1 MIESIGLVTDSTA
14 DLPPDVARSERIEV
28 VPAIVVM
35 EGHSFEDGSGLSR
48 SEFYRRLP
56 SLREPASTAAPPA
69 TAFEAAYDGL
79 LMAGVRRVLSV
90 HLSRRLSG
98 IYGIAAQ
105 AARRFGERVSVIDSG
120 QVSLGL
126 GFQVLEAARAI
137 RRGDPWESIQEAV
150 AQAGRRVRTIAMIEQ
165 LDYLRHSGRVDWV
178 RSSLGSLLHVRLLLE
193 VADGLIR
200 RLGQFRTRHRAIEEL
215 SSIAAGWGP
224 LQRLGILHS
233 AAEDD
238 ARQLASRLRADSIEE
253 PPLVV
258 DVTTVI
264 GAHVGPALPGRRR
277 AAALRP

>member
-1 MIESIGLVTDSTA
+1 MSETIGLVTDSTA
-14 DLPPDVARSERIEV
+14 DVPANLARSEGIDV

-35 EGHSFEDGSGLSR
+35 EGRSFEDGKGISR
-48 SEFYRRLP
+48 PEFYRLLP

-69 TAFEAAYDGL
+69 AAFEAAYDSL
-79 LMAGVRRVLSV
+79 LRAGVRRVLSI

-98 IYGIAAQ
+98 MYGIAAQ

-126 GFQVLEAARAI
+126 GFQVLEAARAV
-137 RRGDPWESIQEAV
+137 RRGDTWESIQQAV
-150 AQAGRRVRTIAMIEQ
+150 AHAGRRVRTIAMIEQ
-165 LDYLRHSGRVDWV
+165 LDYLRRSGRVDWV

-200 RLGQFRTRHRAIEEL
+200 RLGQFRTRHRAIDEL
-215 SSIAAGWGP
+215 CSIAAAWGP
-224 LQRLGILHS
+224 VQRIGVLHS

-238 ARQLASRLRADSIEE
+238 ARQLASRLQTDSAAE

-264 GAHVGPALPGRRR
+264 GTHVGPGCLGVVGL
-277 AAALRP
+277 LR